1 MEAIEREKKRRDEQ
15 EQIKLQKEALRW
27 DIISVPPPPPCHWAE
42 GWEIGKLFW
51 QYFSLLRVLKEAEKR
66 DKLENAKREKEAKQ
80 QLYLEEKKRRQE
92 ERQEEKL
99 KKLQELEL
107 KRQQTA
113 MIKEQVKLSLPS
125 VLEISNF
132 ATLQEM

>member
-1 MEAIEREKKRRDEQ
+1 M
-15 EQIKLQKEALRW
+15 
-27 DIISVPPPPPCHWAE
+27 
-42 GWEIGKLFW
+42 
-51 QYFSLLRVLKEAEKR
+51 LRVLKEAEKR
-66 DKLENAKREKEAKQ
+66 DKLQNAKREKEAKQ

-113 MIKEQVKLSLPS
+113 MIKEQVILSLPRFWKYIILPSYKKCKNILYDSCQWRFLPS
-125 VLEISNF
+125 VEKCTTMQLW
-132 ATLQEM
+132 

>member
-1 MEAIEREKKRRDEQ
+1 M
-15 EQIKLQKEALRW
+15 
-27 DIISVPPPPPCHWAE
+27 
-42 GWEIGKLFW
+42 
-51 QYFSLLRVLKEAEKR
+51 LRVLKEAEKR

-113 MIKEQVKLSLPS
+113 MIKEQVKLSLPCCWKLIILPS
-125 VLEISNF
+125 YKKCKKYFV
-132 ATLQEM
+132 

>member
-1 MEAIEREKKRRDEQ
+1 M
-15 EQIKLQKEALRW
+15 
-27 DIISVPPPPPCHWAE
+27 
-42 GWEIGKLFW
+42 
-51 QYFSLLRVLKEAEKR
+51 LRVLKEAEKR

-125 VLEISNF
+125 ELAISNS
-132 ATLQEM
+132 ATFTRNVKNILYDSCHWRFLPSAEKCTTMQLW

>member
-1 MEAIEREKKRRDEQ
+1 MI
-15 EQIKLQKEALRW
+15 
-27 DIISVPPPPPCHWAE
+27 
-42 GWEIGKLFW
+42 
-51 QYFSLLRVLKEAEKR
+51 RVLKEAEKR

-113 MIKEQVKLSLPS
+113 MLKEQVKLSLPS
-125 VLEISNF
+125 VLANSATSFTRNVKIFCMIAVNGGSSQVRRNVLPCSYGRFLPNF
-132 ATLQEM
+132 PAKFDLFVLQL